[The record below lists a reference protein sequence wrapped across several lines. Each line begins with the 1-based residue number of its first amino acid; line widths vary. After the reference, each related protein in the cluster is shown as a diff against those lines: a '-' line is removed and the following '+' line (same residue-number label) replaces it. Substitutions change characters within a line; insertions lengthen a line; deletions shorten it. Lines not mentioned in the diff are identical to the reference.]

1 MVQLHDWRWMLAV
14 WAVGSVR
21 TIDLNSY
28 KVAFKYGGLRV
39 ARLIQWYVA
48 YPRAG
53 FTRESSKSE
62 CFFFFLMKSHCIIS
76 IILCWL
82 KQSQAHPD
90 LRRGNIHSAS
100 YWREYK
106 NIWGHFL
113 KPSHK
118 LTHIVCYSAS
128 SSLMVYVSWLLISVT
143 LLCFVPVQRCSWG
156 RVFAEEGHKISVYIS
171 SKPFAEF
178 VISVLHSYY
187 L

>member
-39 ARLIQWYVA
+39 AKLIQWYVA

-53 FTRESSKSE
+53 FTRESSRSRVF
-62 CFFFFLMKSHCIIS
+62 FFFFLMKSHCIIS
-76 IILCWL
+76 IMLCWL

-106 NIWGHFL
+106 NI
-113 KPSHK
+113 
-118 LTHIVCYSAS
+118 
-128 SSLMVYVSWLLISVT
+128 
-143 LLCFVPVQRCSWG
+143 
-156 RVFAEEGHKISVYIS
+156 
-171 SKPFAEF
+171 
-178 VISVLHSYY
+178 
-187 L
+187 